1 MNKQRIAPEILTSQS
16 FRFQM
21 DNFNR
26 IVVKFVISIP
36 LEERVDVLIVYMI
49 PSVIQNTMDLNATES
64 IHTSTRTLHTPNDSK
79 TNDALC
85 SISTYNTMV
94 YLDWNALAR
103 ERSIHNGI
111 FVAFFQFNLNARF
124 IYSTRF

>member
-1 MNKQRIAPEILTSQS
+1 MNKQRIASEIFTSQS

-49 PSVIQNTMDLNATES
+49 SSVIQKYDGFKRNRK
-64 IHTSTRTLHTPNDSK
+64 HTHVHTRTHAHTPNDSK

-94 YLDWNALAR
+94 YLD
-103 ERSIHNGI
+103 
-111 FVAFFQFNLNARF
+111 
-124 IYSTRF
+124 

>member
-1 MNKQRIAPEILTSQS
+1 MNKQRIALEILTSQS
-16 FRFQM
+16 FRFRM

-49 PSVIQNTMDLNATES
+49 SSVIQKYDGFERNRKHTHTHTQ
-64 IHTSTRTLHTPNDSK
+64 IHANDSK

-94 YLDWNALAR
+94 YLN
-103 ERSIHNGI
+103 
-111 FVAFFQFNLNARF
+111 
-124 IYSTRF
+124 